1 MNLPALCIKRPV
13 MTTLVMSA
21 FVIFGLFAYRLLPVA
36 ALPAVDFPTINV
48 SASLPGASPETMA
61 TSVATPLERQFSTI
75 AGITEMTSS
84 SDLGSTQVTLQFDLD
99 RDIDAAAQDVQAAI
113 SVAQRRLPDEMTTPP
128 SYRKVNPADQPIL
141 FLALTSAVLPLST
154 VNEYADSVIAERL
167 STLKGV
173 AQVQVY
179 GQQKFAVR
187 VQVDPDALAAREIG
201 LDEIRDAVADT
212 NSNAPLGTLM
222 SQRRMLT
229 IEATGQLERA
239 ADYRQ
244 LIVTYRNGAP
254 VRLGEI
260 ARVQDGVENER
271 IASWL
276 DGTRS
281 ILLAVQ
287 RQPDANTVEVVD
299 RVRAMLPQFRAQLPA
314 SIDVQVLN
322 DRSRS
327 IRASVAEVQFTL
339 LIAAALVVLVIFL
352 FLRRLSATVIPALAL
367 PVSLIGTFAGMY
379 LFGFSIDNLSLLAIT
394 LAVGFVVD
402 DAIVMLENIVRH
414 IERGESPLQAAFTGA
429 REIGFTIVSMTL
441 SLVAVFIPVFF
452 MGGVVGRV
460 FYEFAVTI
468 TLAILISG
476 IVSLTLT
483 PMLCSRFLRPPD
495 EKHGPFYRALEA
507 GFEAMLAAYRW
518 SLDLVLK
525 HRFATLVVTLLTIAG
540 TAYLYVAVPKGFFP
554 TEDTGLLFART
565 EAADDVS
572 FDKMS
577 TLQREAAA
585 IIRADPDVAVVNSTV
600 GSNFGSSGTVN
611 TGRIFIGLR
620 PYAERSASA
629 DQVIQR
635 LRRSVASLPN
645 ISVYFQP
652 TQNLNFGTH
661 STANRFQYT
670 LQASTLAELTQWTP
684 IVVDRLRQLPGLQ
697 DATSDLEVSSPQAF
711 LSIDRDKAAT
721 LGITPA
727 QIRSSLYSAFGSR
740 QVSTIYTP
748 TDDYSVILEVDQQRQ
763 QNINDLWRIYVRSSS
778 GKLVPLG
785 AFASIQETLG
795 PAEVNHQWQLPS
807 VTISFGL
814 VPGTSLGD
822 AVSQIQA
829 AERDLALPATIVT
842 GFAGT
847 AQLFQEALAG
857 QGLLLLAAV
866 IVMYIVLGILY
877 ESFVHPITILSGLP
891 AAGVGALLTLIAID
905 MELSVIAMI
914 GIVLLIGIVKKNA
927 IMMIDFALQRQR
939 QGGHE
944 PLACIREACLLRF
957 RPIMM
962 TTMAAIMGALP
973 IAIGLGPGSELR
985 QPLGV
990 TVVGGLVLSQL
1001 LTLYITPVIYLYL
1014 EALTRRLRGSR
1025 GVRADI
1031 VEPPARPRPV
1041 PEIKAAE

>member
-1 MNLPALCIKRPV
+1 
-13 MTTLVMSA
+13 MTTLVMGA

-36 ALPAVDFPTINV
+36 ALPAVDFPTIVV
-48 SASLPGASPETMA
+48 SARLPGASPETMA

-84 SDLGSTQVTLQFDLD
+84 SELGSTSITLQFDLD
-99 RDIDAAAQDVQAAI
+99 RDIDAAAQDVQSAI
-113 SVAQRRLPDEMTTPP
+113 SVAQRRLPDEMTTAP
-128 SYRKVNPADQPIL
+128 SFRKVNPADSPIL
-141 FLALTSAVLPLST
+141 FLSLTSAVLPLST
-154 VNEYADSVIAERL
+154 VNEYAETVIAERL

-179 GQQKFAVR
+179 GQQKYAVR
-187 VQVDPDALAAREIG
+187 VQVDPDALAARQIG
-201 LDEIRDAVADT
+201 LDDIREALVDT

-222 SQRRMLT
+222 SQHRLLT
-229 IEATGQLERA
+229 LDATGQLERA

-271 IASWL
+271 VASWFN
-276 DGTRS
+276 GTRS

-287 RQPDANTVEVVD
+287 RQPDANTVDVVD
-299 RVRAMLPQFRAQLPA
+299 RVRAMLPEFRAQLPT
-314 SIDVQVLN
+314 SINVEVVN

-339 LIAAALVVLVIFL
+339 LIAVALVVLVIFL
-352 FLRRLSATVIPALAL
+352 FLRRLSATIIPSLAL

-379 LFGFSIDNLSLLAIT
+379 LFGFSVDNLSLLAIT

-414 IERGESPLQAAFTGA
+414 VERGETPMQAALVGS

-460 FYEFAVTI
+460 FHEFAVTI

-483 PMLCSRFLRPPD
+483 PMLCSRFLRPPP
-495 EKHGPFYRALEA
+495 EKHGWLYGVLES
-507 GFEAMLAAYRW
+507 GFDAMLGAYRW

-525 HRFATLVVTLLTIAG
+525 HRFATLLMTLLTIAATG
-540 TAYLYVAVPKGFFP
+540 YLYVAVQKGFFP

-565 EAADDVS
+565 EAAEGVS
-572 FDKMS
+572 FEAMS
-577 TLQREAAA
+577 ALQREAAA
-585 IIRADPDVAVVNSTV
+585 IVQADPDVAVVNSTA
-600 GSNFGSSGTVN
+600 GGSSGSG
-611 TGRIFIGLR
+611 TGNAGRMFIGLR
-620 PYAERSASA
+620 PFAERAASS
-629 DQVIQR
+629 DEVLQR
-635 LRRSVASLPN
+635 LRGAVAHLPN
-645 ISVYFQP
+645 IKVYFQP
-652 TQNLNFGTH
+652 VQNLNFGTR
-661 STANRFQYT
+661 SSANRYQYT
-670 LQASTLAELTQWTP
+670 LQASSLEELTEWTP
-684 IVVDRLRQLPGLQ
+684 LVVDRLAQIPGLQ
-697 DATSDLEVSSPQAF
+697 DVTSDLKIDSPQAF

-748 TDDYSVILEVDQQRQ
+748 TDDYSVILEVDEKRQ
-763 QNINDLWRIYVRSSS
+763 QDISDLWRIYIRSSS
-778 GKLVPLG
+778 GKLVPVG

-795 PAEVNHQWQLPS
+795 PVEVSHQWQLPS
-807 VTISFGL
+807 VTISFAL
-814 VPGTSLGD
+814 APGTSIGD
-822 AVSQIQA
+822 AVARIQA
-829 AERDLALPATIVT
+829 AERDLAMPATIVA

-847 AQLFQEALAG
+847 AELFQDALAG
-857 QGLLLLAAV
+857 QGLLLLAAIV
-866 IVMYIVLGILY
+866 VMYIVLGILY

-891 AAGVGALLTLIAID
+891 AAGVGALLTLIALD

-944 PLACIREACLLRF
+944 PAAAIREACLLRF

-973 IAIGLGPGSELR
+973 IAIGIGPGSELR

-1014 EALTRRLRGSR
+1014 EALTRRLRRKGAAPAEVIES
-1025 GVRADI
+1025 
-1031 VEPPARPRPV
+1031 PARPRPV
-1041 PEIKAAE
+1041 REIKAAE

>member
-1 MNLPALCIKRPV
+1 MNLPALCITRPV

-36 ALPAVDFPTINV
+36 ALPTVDFPTIV
-48 SASLPGASPETMA
+48 VTASLPGASPETMA

-141 FLALTSAVLPLST
+141 FLGLTSAVLPLST

-201 LDEIRDAVADT
+201 LDEIRDAIADT

-222 SQRRMLT
+222 SQRRLLT

-271 IASWL
+271 VASWL
-276 DGTRS
+276 NGTRS

-352 FLRRLSATVIPALAL
+352 FLRRLSATIIPALAL

-379 LFGFSIDNLSLLAIT
+379 LFGFSIDNLSLLAVT

-414 IERGESPLQAAFTGA
+414 IERGESPLQAAFSGA

-483 PMLCSRFLRPPD
+483 PMLCSRFLRPPA
-495 EKHGPFYRALEA
+495 EKHGWFYRLLEA

-525 HRFATLVVTLLTIAG
+525 HRFVTLVVTLLTIAATG
-540 TAYLYVAVPKGFFP
+540 YLYVAVPKGFFP

-577 TLQREAAA
+577 ALQREAAA

-600 GSNFGSSGTVN
+600 GSNFGGGTIN

-620 PYAERSASA
+620 PYSERSASA
-629 DQVIQR
+629 DEVIQR
-635 LRRSVASLPN
+635 LRRSVAGLPN

-652 TQNLNFGTH
+652 TQNLNFGTR
-661 STANRFQYT
+661 SSANRFQYT
-670 LQASTLAELTQWTP
+670 MQASTLEELTQWTP
-684 IVVDRLRQLPGLQ
+684 IVVDQLAKLPGLQ
-697 DATSDLEVSSPQAF
+697 DATSDLEVNSPQAF

-748 TDDYSVILEVDQQRQ
+748 TDDYSVILEVDQERQ
-763 QNINDLWRIYVRSSS
+763 QNINDLWRIYIRSTS

-795 PAEVNHQWQLPS
+795 PVEVNHQWQLPS

-814 VPGTSLGD
+814 APGTSLGD
-822 AVSQIQA
+822 AVSRIQA
-829 AERDLALPATIVT
+829 AERELGLPATIVT

-847 AQLFQEALAG
+847 AQLFQDALAG

-866 IVMYIVLGILY
+866 LVMYIVLGILY

-891 AAGVGALLTLIAID
+891 AAGVGALLTLIALD

-939 QGGHE
+939 QGGHD
-944 PLACIREACLLRF
+944 PVACIREACLLRF

-973 IAIGLGPGSELR
+973 IAIGVGPGAELR

-990 TVVGGLVLSQL
+990 TVIGGLVLSQL

-1025 GVRADI
+1025 DVRADI

-1041 PEIKAAE
+1041 PDIKAAE

>member
-1 MNLPALCIKRPV
+1 MNIPALCIKRPV

-21 FVIFGLFAYRLLPVA
+21 FVIFGFFAYRLLPVA
-36 ALPAVDFPTINV
+36 ALPTVDFPTIVV
-48 SASLPGASPETMA
+48 SATLPGASPETMA

-154 VNEYADSVIAERL
+154 VNEYADTVIAERL

-187 VQVDPDALAAREIG
+187 VQIDPDALAAREIG
-201 LDEIRDAVADT
+201 LDEIRDAIADT

-222 SQRRMLT
+222 SQRRLLT

-239 ADYRQ
+239 ADYRP
-244 LIVTYRNGAP
+244 LIVAYRNGAP

-260 ARVQDGVENER
+260 ARVVDGVQNER

-281 ILLAVQ
+281 ILLAIQ

-314 SIDVQVLN
+314 SIDLQVLN

-339 LIAAALVVLVIFL
+339 MIAAALVILVIFL
-352 FLRRLSATVIPALAL
+352 FLRRLSATIIPALAL
-367 PVSLIGTFAGMY
+367 PVSIVGTFAGMY

-394 LAVGFVVD
+394 LSVGFVVD

-414 IERGESPLQAAFTGA
+414 IERGESPLQAAFIGA

-460 FYEFAVTI
+460 FHEFAVTI

-483 PMLCSRFLRPPD
+483 PMLCSRFLRPAP
-495 EKHGPFYRALEA
+495 EKRRWLYHVLEA

-525 HRFATLVVTLLTIAG
+525 YRFATLVVTLLTIAG

-572 FDKMS
+572 FEKMS
-577 TLQREAAA
+577 ALQREAAA

-600 GSNFGSSGTVN
+600 GSTFGGSGTVN
-611 TGRIFIGLR
+611 TGRIFIGLK

-629 DQVIQR
+629 EEVIQR
-635 LRRSVASLPN
+635 LRRTVADLPN

-652 TQNLNFGTH
+652 TQNLSFGTR

-670 LQASTLAELTQWTP
+670 LQASTLEELTQWTP
-684 IVVDRLRQLPGLQ
+684 IVLERLAKLPGLQ
-697 DATSDLEVSSPQAF
+697 DAISDLQVSSPQAF

-748 TDDYSVILEVDQQRQ
+748 TDDYAVILEVDQERQ
-763 QNINDLWRIYVRSSS
+763 QTVNDLWRIYIRSSS

-795 PAEVNHQWQLPS
+795 PVEVNHQWQLPS

-814 VPGTSLGD
+814 TPGTSLGD

-829 AERDLALPATIVT
+829 AERELGLPATIVT

-866 IVMYIVLGILY
+866 LVMYIVLGILY

-891 AAGVGALLTLIAID
+891 AAGVGALLTLMALD

-939 QGGHE
+939 QGGHD
-944 PLACIREACLLRF
+944 PAAAIREACLLRF

-973 IAIGLGPGSELR
+973 IAIGIGPGSELR

-1014 EALTRRLRGSR
+1014 ETLTRRLRGT
-1025 GVRADI
+1025 RAAPSEI

-1041 PEIKAAE
+1041 RDIKAAE

>member
-36 ALPAVDFPTINV
+36 ALPTVDFPTIVV
-48 SASLPGASPETMA
+48 SASLPGASPQTMA

-201 LDEIRDAVADT
+201 LDEIRDAIADT

-239 ADYRQ
+239 VDYRQ

-260 ARVQDGVENER
+260 ARVLDGVENER

-339 LIAAALVVLVIFL
+339 LIAAALVILVIFL
-352 FLRRLSATVIPALAL
+352 FLRRLSATIIPALAL

-414 IERGESPLQAAFTGA
+414 IERGEPPMQAAFAGA

-476 IVSLTLT
+476 VVSLTLT
-483 PMLCSRFLRPPD
+483 PMLCSRFLRPPA
-495 EKHGPFYRALEA
+495 EKHGPLYRALEA
-507 GFEAMLAAYRW
+507 GFDAMLAAYRW

-540 TAYLYVAVPKGFFP
+540 TIFLYVAVPKGFFP

-577 TLQREAAA
+577 ALQREAAA

-652 TQNLNFGTH
+652 TQNLNFGTR
-661 STANRFQYT
+661 SSANRYQYT
-670 LQASTLAELTQWTP
+670 MQASTLEELTQWTP
-684 IVVDRLRQLPGLQ
+684 IVVERLARLPGLQ
-697 DATSDLEVSSPQAF
+697 DATSDLEVTSPQAF

-763 QNINDLWRIYVRSSS
+763 QNINDLWRIYIRSSS

-795 PAEVNHQWQLPS
+795 PVEVNHQWQLPS

-814 VPGTSLGD
+814 APGTSLGD
-822 AVSQIQA
+822 AVAQIQS
-829 AERDLALPATIVT
+829 AERELALPATIVT

-891 AAGVGALLTLIAID
+891 AAGVGALLTLIALD

-939 QGGHE
+939 HGGDE

-1014 EALTRRLRGSR
+1014 EALTRRLRGSG
-1025 GVRADI
+1025 GVPVDVIEA
-1031 VEPPARPRPV
+1031 PARPRPV
-1041 PEIKAAE
+1041 PDIKAAE